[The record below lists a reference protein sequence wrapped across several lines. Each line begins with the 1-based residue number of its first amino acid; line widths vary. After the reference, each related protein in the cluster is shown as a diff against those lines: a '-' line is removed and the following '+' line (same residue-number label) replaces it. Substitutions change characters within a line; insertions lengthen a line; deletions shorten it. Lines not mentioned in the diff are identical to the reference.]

1 MAFINR
7 SMQPVVW
14 ARALREPFIK
24 VSGHKERR
32 ARKTQRE
39 RGKESE
45 GERER
50 NCKCAS
56 ILIVQQGEEC
66 VVKSVSVYWC
76 IREKES
82 ESEKEI
88 GETAPS
94 IDSDID

>member
-50 NCKCAS
+50 EKLQMCK
-56 ILIVQQGEEC
+56 
-66 VVKSVSVYWC
+66 Y
-76 IREKES
+76 
-82 ESEKEI
+82 
-88 GETAPS
+88 
-94 IDSDID
+94 IDCSAGGRVCG

>member
-39 RGKESE
+39 RKRERG
-45 GERER
+45 RER

-66 VVKSVSVYWC
+66 VEKCVYWC
-76 IREKES
+76 V
-82 ESEKEI
+82 
-88 GETAPS
+88 
-94 IDSDID
+94 